1 MKEKSEYCNHVS
13 LLYNFIICVC
23 FVFILVS
30 VYFYSLLFFSV
41 FDSWEILFNY
51 YGTNINVIPWSAG
64 TQDKSDGLVEE
75 IYFWY
80 VVCFLILLKFNPSG
94 LYKFFRW
101 LFYNLLTTWQVV
113 FFFFKEVAA
122 PKGVSALLEGTESFA
137 LSKHSKWNV
146 YYERKTPKC
155 CNKVKLIWGF
165 FINNV
170 ELSLLKGF
178 VESSW
183 TLNVFFFF
191 LILNKITI
199 FI

>member
-1 MKEKSEYCNHVS
+1 MTSYC
-13 LLYNFIICVC
+13 C
-23 FVFILVS
+23 
-30 VYFYSLLFFSV
+30 
-41 FDSWEILFNY
+41 
-51 YGTNINVIPWSAG
+51 
-64 TQDKSDGLVEE
+64 
-75 IYFWY
+75 
-80 VVCFLILLKFNPSG
+80 
-94 LYKFFRW
+94 
-101 LFYNLLTTWQVV
+101 
-113 FFFFKEVAA
+113 FFFKEVAA

-191 LILNKITI
+191 NFKQDNNFYINNKMYLLSSINRMGNYSWFVISSSETAFGLHWI
-199 FI
+199 QIKQFEQIR

>member
-1 MKEKSEYCNHVS
+1 M
-13 LLYNFIICVC
+13 
-23 FVFILVS
+23 
-30 VYFYSLLFFSV
+30 
-41 FDSWEILFNY
+41 
-51 YGTNINVIPWSAG
+51 
-64 TQDKSDGLVEE
+64 VEE

-101 LFYNLLTTWQVV
+101 LFFYNLLTTWQVIVV
-113 FFFFKEVAA
+113 FFLKRSQLQKVLV
-122 PKGVSALLEGTESFA
+122 PCSRALRVLLCQNTQSEMCIMREKLPNVVT
-137 LSKHSKWNV
+137 KWN
-146 YYERKTPKC
+146 
-155 CNKVKLIWGF
+155 LFGAF

-191 LILNKITI
+191 NFKQDNNFYINNKMYLLSSINRMGNYSWFVISSSETAFGLHWI
-199 FI
+199 QIKQFEQIR